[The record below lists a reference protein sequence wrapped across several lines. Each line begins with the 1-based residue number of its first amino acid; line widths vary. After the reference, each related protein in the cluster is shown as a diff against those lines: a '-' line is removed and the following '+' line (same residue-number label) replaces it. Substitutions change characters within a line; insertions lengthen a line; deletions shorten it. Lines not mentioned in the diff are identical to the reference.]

1 MGKKKNK
8 RVTANNKKSK
18 AKKIEPTSLEDMS
31 SSLHAN
37 FVSDAGPGCYIARR
51 DSPNPPSWLIEWEDV
66 DPEEFR
72 GEDDEETAEVPDV
85 AIDTDEQTL
94 SLCNVDTCY
103 KVAYVTVYD
112 IEVVGAD
119 GISLT
124 PGSTTDNQGT
134 SSSCITFIVLVP
146 PCVFVHLCYL
156 VIPAEV
162 DDITSLRI
170 ESDVS
175 PWQQH
180 PNPNDE
186 HTLRIGFPLGKVPAS
201 ADIVKASPSSSALP
215 SYLCTQGEGGELT
228 HFFSGNL
235 HAIDF
240 QCPVGTELLAVAD
253 GIVIDV
259 KYDNTLTGIA
269 VTNLYEWNSIILQI
283 CKQKDRNDSLPA
295 SDDSHVDNILEH
307 SDGPLFVEYVHI
319 QTSLVQKG
327 DTVKKGQIIGYSG
340 SVGFS
345 PEPHLHFSAFR
356 SSDPKAPTVRVLF
369 DATFAETKDPSDPT
383 TPFLPVAGMWY
394 TAKGAVG

>member
-1 MGKKKNK
+1 MGKKKTK
-8 RVTANNKKSK
+8 KVTANNKKFK
-18 AKKIEPTSLEDMS
+18 AKKVEPTSVEDK

-37 FVSDAGPGCYIARR
+37 FVSDAGPGCYIVRR

-94 SLCNVDTCY
+94 SLCNVDICY

-186 HTLRIGFPLGKVPAS
+186 HMLRIGFPLGKMPAS

-215 SYLCTQGEGGELT
+215 SFLCTQGEGGELT

-240 QCPVGTELLAVAD
+240 QCPVGTELLAVSD
-253 GIVIDV
+253 GTVVDV
-259 KYDNTLTGIA
+259 KDDNTLTGIA
-269 VTNLYEWNSIILQI
+269 VTNLYEWNSITLQI

-327 DTVKKGQIIGYSG
+327 DTVKKGRIIGYSG

-369 DATFAETKDPSDPT
+369 DGTFAETKDPSEPT
-383 TPFLPVAGMWY
+383 TPFLPVAGLRY